1 MYIPQIP
8 LSIMENTRFTGFV
21 NTIISYYCN
30 NMVDEERPMNTIT
43 YTSGGPSHAN
53 VINSSSRTLS
63 GISGSQDTDS
73 DTEALSDSSLEE
85 EEEEG
90 EEPWGQFVYTD
101 VDPTNANQLPTRLPR
116 LHRQNAYSRAVYPST
131 PVNDVWS
138 SDEEE

>member
-30 NMVDEERPMNTIT
+30 NMDEVRPMNTIT

-63 GISGSQDTDS
+63 GISSSQDSDS

-85 EEEEG
+85 EKQG
-90 EEPWGQFVYTD
+90 EEQWGQFVYTD
-101 VDPTNANQLPTRLPR
+101 VDPNNADQLPRRLPR
-116 LHRQNAYSRAVYPST
+116 LYRQNAYSRVVYPST

>member
-30 NMVDEERPMNTIT
+30 NMDEERPMNTIT

-85 EEEEG
+85 EEEGEG
-90 EEPWGQFVYTD
+90 EGPWGQFVYTD
-101 VDPTNANQLPTRLPR
+101 VDPNNADQLPRRLPR
-116 LHRQNAYSRAVYPST
+116 LRRQNACSGVVYPST